1 MKKKIFAVSDIH
13 NEYDALINALNEAGF
28 DENNPDHLLVSIGDA
43 FDRGSS
49 AIAVYEYLKR
59 LSDKGSAIVLKGN
72 HTGFFINYLN
82 GTSFD
87 PFNYL
92 YNGTDETLAD
102 FIGRSKPF
110 ESWCLIDKKIDN
122 PTFGDFANWIAEAR
136 EEINYSYPELLEWLN
151 TRPYYLETTNYIF
164 THGAIDTNA
173 TDWHKPHCM
182 RYHYIDWEAL
192 MWDDGSFFG
201 KEINNTDKTVVIG
214 HFGAK
219 HLREMWP
226 QLIKKD
232 TGDKYDILTRDDGK
246 VIAIDTTSNYT
257 HRVNVLVIENE
268 EIINE

>member
-43 FDRGSS
+43 FDRGPS

-92 YNGTDETLAD
+92 HNGTDETLAD

-110 ESWCLIDKKIDN
+110 ESWCLIDKNIDN
-122 PTFGDFANWIAEAR
+122 PTFGDFGNWITEAR
-136 EEINYSYPELLEWLN
+136 EEINYS
-151 TRPYYLETTNYIF
+151 
-164 THGAIDTNA
+164 
-173 TDWHKPHCM
+173 
-182 RYHYIDWEAL
+182 
-192 MWDDGSFFG
+192 
-201 KEINNTDKTVVIG
+201 
-214 HFGAK
+214 
-219 HLREMWP
+219 
-226 QLIKKD
+226 
-232 TGDKYDILTRDDGK
+232 
-246 VIAIDTTSNYT
+246 
-257 HRVNVLVIENE
+257 
-268 EIINE
+268 